1 MKLGCS
7 VLTTL
12 MASPEGVRYLLTE
25 DEFLTQIYRAFE
37 QLRPVSIFTL
47 SSDGLYTQFLY

>member
-37 QLRPVSIFTL
+37 QLRPVSIFIL